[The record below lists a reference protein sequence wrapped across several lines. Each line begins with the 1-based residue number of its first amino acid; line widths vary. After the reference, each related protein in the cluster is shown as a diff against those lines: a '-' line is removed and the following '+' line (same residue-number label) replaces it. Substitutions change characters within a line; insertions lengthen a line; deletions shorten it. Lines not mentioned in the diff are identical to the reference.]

1 MRRREFIGLV
11 GGGLAASPLASWPVM
26 AQAQQTAAG
35 AAAIKPAQAIADF
48 IINFDLKNAPQI
60 VIDRSRT
67 ALHRSHRGDARRRS
81 ASPDRPDLAT

>member
-11 GGGLAASPLASWPVM
+11 GGGLAASPLAGWPVA

-48 IINFDLKNAPQI
+48 IVNFDLKNAPP
-60 VIDRSRT
+60 DR
-67 ALHRSHRGDARRRS
+67 HRPRARRRS
-81 ASPDRPDLAT
+81 STPSA